1 VTHIPTSLGI
11 AARHDE
17 KAPTNLPTTHGGP
30 LPTVD
35 RSDARAGAE
44 NMPGTCEV
52 HATSA
57 PPKPPTPMWPHA
69 LPPSCCQDAADDD
82 EQPEPCEPTKSR
94 LDGTPERCREVWDEF
109 CAKQDPSK
117 FKMDEDLAD
126 AAASLAAVTFPP
138 VARAALE
145 EQLGLAPGSLIDGS
159 VQVIRMRAR
168 RIDAEVVVLDPVQR
182 RMRSA
187 HVRLIGPGE
196 LDDLARVLGL
206 LKSWEPANKTRRK
219 GDP

>member
-1 VTHIPTSLGI
+1 MTHRPTALGI
-11 AARHDE
+11 PAGDDE
-17 KAPTNLPTTHGGP
+17 YATANVPTTLGAT

-35 RSDARAGAE
+35 RSDAKAGAE
-44 NMPGTCEV
+44 NVPGTCEV
-52 HATSA
+52 HATSD

-82 EQPEPCEPTKSR
+82 EQPEPCGPTKSR
-94 LDGTPERCREVWDEF
+94 LDGSPERCREVWDEF

-117 FKMDEDLAD
+117 FEMDEDLAD
-126 AAASLAAVTFPP
+126 VAASLAAVTFPP

-168 RIDAEVVVLDPVQR
+168 RMDAEVVVLDPVQR

-187 HVRLIGPGE
+187 YVRLIGPSELGE
-196 LDDLARVLGL
+196 LARVLEL
-206 LKSWEPANKTRRK
+206 LKGWGPTPKTRREAT
-219 GDP
+219 